1 MVYFESEVPP
11 APGVFAGRSD
21 LADGV
26 ALQTLDPGTIL
37 TLQTHNST
45 YRLVVLDGARQRVLV
60 TGGFHFPRRTEARVE
75 GATADDSA
83 VKTGWIGLSLKLA
96 FRIDSARVTTSP
108 IQSIDISPPAPS
120 HDPWPDPH
128 ATTRY

>member
-45 YRLVVLDGARQRVLV
+45 GSASVSNWRFGSI
-60 TGGFHFPRRTEARVE
+60 PRA
-75 GATADDSA
+75 
-83 VKTGWIGLSLKLA
+83 
-96 FRIDSARVTTSP
+96 
-108 IQSIDISPPAPS
+108 
-120 HDPWPDPH
+120 
-128 ATTRY
+128 